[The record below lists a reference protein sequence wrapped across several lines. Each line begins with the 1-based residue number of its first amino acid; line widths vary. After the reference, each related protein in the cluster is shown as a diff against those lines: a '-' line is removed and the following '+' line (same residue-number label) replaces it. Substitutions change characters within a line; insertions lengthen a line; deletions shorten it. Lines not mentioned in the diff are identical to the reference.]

1 MAIQNWMNASVSIH
15 SRGNAPRPKSD
26 KAEGTTDVF
35 SKILKS
41 KTPESEVDSKTVVK
55 SNQRLEENT
64 DKDNVMRDRKHVK
77 EVLKKDVSTEEVEK
91 PTDGID
97 VEDET
102 EKIKTLLQLLNQLIE
117 KIQSQPEED
126 KELTFEDGAK
136 ETSITEDIMADLVKL
151 QEMVGDIFA
160 GKKENIALVG
170 ALNQLKTELEK
181 VEGMDFSLK
190 DALKIEGFKKM
201 ILESTSA
208 LKSIESEEQKF
219 TMKETEEMVKPEIVD
234 LPKDPQKPVTKMQG
248 TETMDKNV
256 QTIETEKELS
266 RVKVVEA
273 EDSKAEASKA
283 EALKAEEG
291 SLDKGKAPV
300 ATQFQQLINKQPVG
314 VLQPAQN
321 PMVSKNPIVNQVFN
335 LVKGPI
341 QVNENGTMLKM
352 KLQPE
357 ELGNV
362 QLKLSLQK
370 GVVLAELK
378 VENELVKA
386 AVESNLDQ
394 LKQNLSNRG
403 FQVSQVSVAVDLNN
417 KDQTASNFNQQQ
429 HQQNNG
435 RKHYFD
441 GVEEVTDDKIFEALH
456 LKEKGIGNRIDYL
469 G

>member
-1 MAIQNWMNASVSIH
+1 MAIQNWMNANVSIH

-35 SKILKS
+35 SKILRS
-41 KTPESEVDSKTVVK
+41 KTPESEADSKTVVK

-77 EVLKKDVSTEEVEK
+77 EVLKKDVSTDEVEK

-126 KELTFEDGAK
+126 KELTFEDGSK
-136 ETSITEDIMADLVKL
+136 ETSITEDVMADLVKL

-190 DALKIEGFKKM
+190 DALKIEGFKKL
-201 ILESTSA
+201 ILESTPA

-219 TMKETEEMVKPEIVD
+219 SMKGTEEMVKPEIVD

-248 TETMDKNV
+248 TETVDKNI

-266 RVKVVEA
+266 GVKVVEA
-273 EDSKAEASKA
+273 EDSKAE
-283 EALKAEEG
+283 EV
-291 SLDKGKAPV
+291 SLDKGKAPI

-441 GVEEVTDDKIFEALH
+441 GVEEITDDKIFEALH

>member
-1 MAIQNWMNASVSIH
+1 MAIQNWMNANVSIH

-41 KTPESEVDSKTVVK
+41 KTPESEADSKTVVK

-77 EVLKKDVSTEEVEK
+77 EVLKKDVSTDEVEK

-126 KELTFEDGAK
+126 KELTFEDGSK
-136 ETSITEDIMADLVKL
+136 ETSITEDVMVDLVKL

-190 DALKIEGFKKM
+190 DALKIEGFKKL
-201 ILESTSA
+201 ILESTPA

-219 TMKETEEMVKPEIVD
+219 SMKGTEEMVKPEIVD

-256 QTIETEKELS
+256 QTVETEKELS
-266 RVKVVEA
+266 DVKVVEA
-273 EDSKAEASKA
+273 EDSKAE
-283 EALKAEEG
+283 EV
-291 SLDKGKAPV
+291 SLDKGKAPI

-441 GVEEVTDDKIFEALH
+441 GVEEITDDKIFEALH

>member
-1 MAIQNWMNASVSIH
+1 MAIQNWMNANVSIH

-41 KTPESEVDSKTVVK
+41 KTPESEADSKTVVK

-126 KELTFEDGAK
+126 KELTFEDGSK
-136 ETSITEDIMADLVKL
+136 ETSITEDVMADLVKL

-190 DALKIEGFKKM
+190 DALKIEGFKKL
-201 ILESTSA
+201 ILESTPA

-219 TMKETEEMVKPEIVD
+219 SMKGTEEMVKPEIVD

-256 QTIETEKELS
+256 QTVETEKELS
-266 RVKVVEA
+266 DVKVVEA
-273 EDSKAEASKA
+273 EDSKAE
-283 EALKAEEG
+283 EV
-291 SLDKGKAPV
+291 SLDKGKAPI

-441 GVEEVTDDKIFEALH
+441 GVEEITDDKIFEALH